1 MDGYFFIRIVTISFV
16 TVTEFTIPCSIS
28 LSRSIMYSL
37 LIIITSFVEVLTVL
51 EGGPSL
57 LVFNFITLNMQS
69 QTYVRT
75 V

>member
-28 LSRSIMYSL
+28 LSRNIMYSL
-37 LIIITSFVEVLTVL
+37 LINITSFVEVLTVL
-51 EGGPSL
+51 EGAPSL
-57 LVFNFITLNMQS
+57 LVLNFITLNMQS